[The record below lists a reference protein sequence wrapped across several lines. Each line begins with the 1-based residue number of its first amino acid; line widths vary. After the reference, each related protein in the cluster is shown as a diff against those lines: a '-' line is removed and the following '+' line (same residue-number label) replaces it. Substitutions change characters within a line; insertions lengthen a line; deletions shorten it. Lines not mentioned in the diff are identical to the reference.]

1 MKEKGKVYKQ
11 VEVLFAKMNIKV
23 LEEKKNKIIVE
34 VDGVGHG
41 FCNMLVK
48 ELWNDT
54 NIKFAGYH
62 IEHPLIGK
70 AKIIVESKKDA
81 RKAIY
86 DAIKGIN
93 KSANV
98 FKKEFVKIC

>member
-1 MKEKGKVYKQ
+1 
-11 VEVLFAKMNIKV
+11 MNIKV
-23 LEEKKNKIIVE
+23 LEENKNHLIIE
-34 VDGVGHG
+34 VDNVGHG
-41 FCNMLVK
+41 FCNVLVK
-48 ELWNDT
+48 ELWNDKS
-54 NIKFAGYH
+54 IKSAGYH

>member
-1 MKEKGKVYKQ
+1 MKKKGKVYKQ

-23 LEEKKNKIIVE
+23 LEEKKNKIIAE

-48 ELWNDT
+48 ELWNDK

-70 AKIIVESKKDA
+70 AKIVVESKTDV

-86 DAIKGIN
+86 DAVKGIN
-93 KSANV
+93 KSADT
-98 FKKEFVKIC
+98 FKKAFVKIC